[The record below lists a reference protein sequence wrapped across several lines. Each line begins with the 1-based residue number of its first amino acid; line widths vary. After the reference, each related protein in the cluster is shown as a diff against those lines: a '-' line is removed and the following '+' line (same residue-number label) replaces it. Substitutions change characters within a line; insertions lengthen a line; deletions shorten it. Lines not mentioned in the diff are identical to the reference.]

1 MIVVHLKKWSPIRGI
16 GAWTRANFSDRG
28 EVLHWLADL
37 EEDFRLGLSQYR
49 ITTAIVK
56 VVCYA
61 GNEAKNSSSEA
72 KRLPASTK

>member
-16 GAWTRANFSDRG
+16 GFWTRANFSDRG

-49 ITTAIVK
+49 ISTAVLK
-56 VVCYA
+56 EV
-61 GNEAKNSSSEA
+61 
-72 KRLPASTK
+72 R